1 MTSFSGVV
9 TCETSVTDT
18 VYRYIHIGSPS
29 ECDLTVLHNI
39 LRRRAFVLSEE
50 LAAVVSAIYCLR
62 ICGADIES
70 FRANF
75 NFPKRDDSCTAI
87 FRQSLHTL
95 CSILIEVS
103 SASISW

>member
-1 MTSFSGVV
+1 MTSFGDVV

-18 VYRYIHIGSPS
+18 VYRYMRTCVGTPS

-87 FRQSLHTL
+87 FR
-95 CSILIEVS
+95 
-103 SASISW
+103 

>member
-1 MTSFSGVV
+1 MTSFGGVV

-18 VYRYIHIGSPS
+18 VYRYIRIYMETPS
-29 ECDLTVLHNI
+29 ECDLTVLYSI

-87 FRQSLHTL
+87 FR
-95 CSILIEVS
+95 
-103 SASISW
+103 